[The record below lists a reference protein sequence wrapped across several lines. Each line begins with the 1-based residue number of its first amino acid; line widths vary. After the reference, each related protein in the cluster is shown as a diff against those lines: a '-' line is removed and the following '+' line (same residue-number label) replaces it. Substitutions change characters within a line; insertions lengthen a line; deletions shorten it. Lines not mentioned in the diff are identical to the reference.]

1 MPNTIYSNF
10 YLSNEIED
18 QYNSRLSL
26 LRFATVDNSLVG
38 TAGMIRKINVYS
50 ATDGVEKLEMGKGN
64 TKSIEVSFAPKEY
77 KITLAQGRFE
87 YYDEELMTDPTA
99 IQTGINHI
107 AVDMFNTVNADIY
120 AELMKATLTASAG
133 TPGFD
138 AFVDAAAL
146 IPTENVE
153 GQNLFAILAP
163 SDMAAVRKALKDTLQ
178 YNESYARTGYVG
190 SVAGIDL
197 YAKKDATAG
206 TIVVADRKAVTVF
219 NKKGTEVEQS
229 LRGSRSAEDANIRK
243 NSIYGRKYY
252 LAALTDATRAVKL
265 TIGG

>member
-1 MPNTIYSNF
+1 MPNKIYDNF

-18 QYNSRLSL
+18 QYNSRLNL
-26 LRFATVDNSLVG
+26 LRFATPDNSLVG
-38 TAGMIRKINVYS
+38 TAGMVRKINVYN
-50 ATDGVEKLEMGKGN
+50 ATDGVEKLEMGEGN

-87 YYDEELMTDPTA
+87 YFDEELMTDPFA

-107 AVDMFNTVNADIY
+107 AVDMFNTVNADVY
-120 AELMKATLTASAG
+120 AELMKATLEASASA
-133 TPGFD
+133 PNFE

-146 IPTENVE
+146 IPTENIE
-153 GQNLFAILAP
+153 GQNLFAIISPA
-163 SDMAAVRKALKDTLQ
+163 DMAAVRKALKDTLQ
-178 YNESYARTGYVG
+178 YNESFARTGYVG
-190 SVAGIDL
+190 TVAGIEL
-197 YAKKDATAG
+197 YTKKDATEG
-206 TIVVADRKAVTVF
+206 IIVVANRSAVTVF

-252 LAALTDATRAVKL
+252 LAALTDATKAVKL
-265 TIGG
+265 SLGG